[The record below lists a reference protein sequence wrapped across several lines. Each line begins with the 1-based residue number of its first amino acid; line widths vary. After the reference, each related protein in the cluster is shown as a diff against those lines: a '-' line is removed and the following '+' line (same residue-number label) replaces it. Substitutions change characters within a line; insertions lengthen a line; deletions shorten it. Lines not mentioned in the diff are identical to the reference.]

1 MALRS
6 EKGWK
11 FGSSEA
17 AVQQVFFEISGLEI
31 SKSSRVKSQFISG
44 QIYEYDNFMK
54 IRLNCRAFSRFLA
67 KFQSRSY

>member
-17 AVQQVFFEISGLEI
+17 AVQQVFFEISGPEI

-44 QIYEYDNFMK
+44 QIYSLVGLQLYEN
-54 IRLNCRAFSRFLA
+54 
-67 KFQSRSY
+67 QT